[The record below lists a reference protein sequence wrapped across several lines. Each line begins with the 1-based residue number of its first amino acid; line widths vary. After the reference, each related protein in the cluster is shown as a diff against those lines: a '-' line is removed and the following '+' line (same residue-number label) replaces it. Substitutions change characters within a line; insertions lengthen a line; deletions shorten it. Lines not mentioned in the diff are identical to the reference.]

1 MADGSLPE
9 QFSLKWN
16 NFSSNLT
23 SGFLS
28 HLTENDLVDVTLAV
42 EGQLL
47 QAHKLVLSVCS
58 PYFKSIFKENPCQHP
73 VVILK
78 DMKYTEIE
86 SLLKFMYQGEINI
99 RKEDLSTF
107 LKVAQTLQIRG
118 LATEDASSA
127 RSFSNEEDPLSI
139 DFDPRGV
146 PPPHLINKV
155 GKDVEMIDRRKRSRE
170 ISKRSVKKRKQ
181 DTLPGSENVHDLSN
195 EEADDDKK
203 NVLLL
208 MNKDTNDC
216 VHENEDTKIPIVK
229 SDDDNQ
235 KVASPGDAQSSS
247 ENPTQQGVEPV
258 IYRLSARGRPQL
270 VHEGYVYNLTSR
282 SEGLNRSH
290 YRCAEQHRGC
300 KGCKHFIS
308 KIERR
313 PDRKQVRKR
322 CSGCYEGLRE
332 SGLHWEDAS
341 KKTRKVNTECK
352 MCNKVFCMNCFEKY
366 HS

>member
-1 MADGSLPE
+1 M
-9 QFSLKWN
+9 
-16 NFSSNLT
+16 
-23 SGFLS
+23 
-28 HLTENDLVDVTLAV
+28 
-42 EGQLL
+42 
-47 QAHKLVLSVCS
+47 
-58 PYFKSIFKENPCQHP
+58 
-73 VVILK
+73 VILK

-139 DFDPRGV
+139 DFDAGGA

-155 GKDVEMIDRRKRSRE
+155 SRDVEMIDRRKRSRE

-181 DTLPGSENVHDLSN
+181 DAFPGSENVHDLSN
-195 EEADDDKK
+195 EETEDDKK

-247 ENPTQQGVEPV
+247 DNPTQQGTR
-258 IYRLSARGRPQL
+258 IQG
-270 VHEGYVYNLTSR
+270 
-282 SEGLNRSH
+282 NRN
-290 YRCAEQHRGC
+290 
-300 KGCKHFIS
+300 
-308 KIERR
+308 ER
-313 PDRKQVRKR
+313 
-322 CSGCYEGLRE
+322 
-332 SGLHWEDAS
+332 
-341 KKTRKVNTECK
+341 
-352 MCNKVFCMNCFEKY
+352 
-366 HS
+366 